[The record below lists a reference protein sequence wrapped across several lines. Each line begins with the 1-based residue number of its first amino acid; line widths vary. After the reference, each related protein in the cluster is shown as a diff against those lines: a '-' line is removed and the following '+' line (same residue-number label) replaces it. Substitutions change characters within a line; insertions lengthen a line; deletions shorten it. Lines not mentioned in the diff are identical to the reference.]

1 MGINIC
7 RWDKAVSMKQDG
19 EPTVFFIGKHP
30 NSIRFR
36 AEFTKEAHQ
45 MIISPNINVDLW
57 VKLIQREGEVNL
69 SLMGIGISVYM
80 PILQ

>member
-1 MGINIC
+1 MSLGSGSPDET
-7 RWDKAVSMKQDG
+7 RRRTYRV
-19 EPTVFFIGKHP
+19 FIGKHP

-36 AEFTKEAHQ
+36 AEFTKEAYQ